1 MCFDCLE
8 INSFEM
14 YICRMNSFTVRTT
27 DVVDTKMA
35 DTGQNLKL
43 LTFGWTDSSQLL
55 KELEEAKRPSAS

>member
-1 MCFDCLE
+1 
-8 INSFEM
+8 M